1 MSNPITT
8 AAFIALTAGSL
19 FAAACNKSDSKT
31 AGKGEKVEMVK
42 CMGVN
47 ECKGHGACKTA
58 NNACAGQNGCKG
70 QGMTEMTPADCSGKN
85 GTVAKM

>member
-1 MSNPITT
+1 MSNPIKT

-19 FAAACNKSDSKT
+19 FTAACNKSDSK
-31 AGKGEKVEMVK
+31 AAKVGEKTETVK

-70 QGMTEMTPADCSGKN
+70 HGMVEMTAADCGAKN